1 MFCDRCGQPIRDD
14 ARFCSA
20 CGKPQSNVSAQLA
33 TPVATDGRVRRNL
46 HVLGVLWIAIGAL
59 RLIEVSWIWVV
70 GHAFLPGFAGGF
82 ASDSFPFSG
91 RFPIE
96 SIAWSGLAFAG
107 FWMAALAV
115 CEVVIGWGL
124 LERQPWAR
132 VFGLVVGFLLLLRFP
147 LGTALGIYTLW
158 VLLPAPAGREY
169 DQLTHAS

>member
-20 CGKPQSNVSAQLA
+20 CGKTQSNISAQLA
-33 TPVATDGRVRRNL
+33 TPVTTDGRVRRNL
-46 HVLGVLWIAIGAL
+46 HILGVLWIAIGAL
-59 RLIEVSWIWVV
+59 RLIEVSWIWVM
-70 GHAFLPGFAGGF
+70 GHAFLPGLAGGF

-96 SIAWSGLAFAG
+96 GIAWSGLAFAG

-158 VLLPAPAGREY
+158 VLLPAPAGKEY

>member
-1 MFCDRCGQPIRDD
+1 MFCDRCGQSIRDD

-20 CGKPQSNVSAQLA
+20 CGKPQGNVPAHLA
-33 TPVATDGRVRRNL
+33 TPMAADGRVRRNL

-70 GHAFLPGFAGGF
+70 GHTFLPGLAGGF
-82 ASDSFPFSG
+82 GSDASPFSG

-96 SIAWSGLAFAG
+96 GIAWSGLAFAG

-158 VLLPAPAGREY
+158 VLLPAPAGKEY

>member
-20 CGKPQSNVSAQLA
+20 CGKTQSNISAQLA
-33 TPVATDGRVRRNL
+33 TPVTTDGRVRRNL
-46 HVLGVLWIAIGAL
+46 HILGVLWIAIGAL

-70 GHAFLPGFAGGF
+70 GHAFFPGLAGGF

-96 SIAWSGLAFAG
+96 GIAWSGLAFAG

-132 VFGLVVGFLLLLRFP
+132 VIGLVVGFLLLLRFP

-158 VLLPAPAGREY
+158 VLLPAPAGKEY

>member
-14 ARFCSA
+14 ARFCSS
-20 CGKPQSNVSAQLA
+20 CGKPQGDVPAQLA

-46 HVLGVLWIAIGAL
+46 HILGVLWIAIGAL

-70 GHAFLPGFAGGF
+70 GHAFLPGLAGGF
-82 ASDSFPFSG
+82 ASDGFPFSG

-96 SIAWSGLAFAG
+96 GIAWSGLAFAG

-147 LGTALGIYTLW
+147 LGTALGVYTLW
-158 VLLPAPAGREY
+158 VLLPAPAGQEY